1 MIVIKGFM
9 VVIALIGVPIILGNL
24 ITAHMEDE
32 YKGYFLADWVFGIAL
47 MFCELQV
54 MAVPMIIADCPFH
67 TLFYVYVSII
77 VLEVIFSLSR
87 HLQIILDRIKKF
99 SLKIRKTD
107 LLGILV
113 VLSILMQ
120 GFMLFYFEHTDDD
133 DARFVPSAVAAV
145 EKDMMFE
152 ENPVT
157 GELLYSGLSEV
168 YKDMVSPWIM
178 FWAVISKLSAVHPA
192 ILMHSI
198 VPLIFIPLAYAVY
211 WLIAE
216 CLFGR
221 EKEKKLIFLGL
232 VSAIHIFS
240 GYSVYNSGAFLLFR
254 IWQGKAMFAAIFAP
268 LLIFLALLLFQ
279 NDKKPGVADYMTIAV
294 TCCGACLTSGF
305 GIILS
310 AMFFGLVSVIYA
322 IVKRDV
328 KGMVL
333 LWASMIPCLV
343 YGFLYAFGSR
353 LFIS

>member
-1 MIVIKGFM
+1 MIVLKGFM
-9 VVIALIGVPIILGNL
+9 IVIALIGVPIVLGNL
-24 ITAHMEDE
+24 ITVHMEDE
-32 YKGYFLADWVFGIAL
+32 YRGHFLADWVFGIAL
-47 MFCELQV
+47 MFCELQI
-54 MAVPMIIADCPFH
+54 MAVPMIIANYPFH
-67 TLFYVYVSII
+67 TLFYVYVSVI
-77 VLEVIFSLSR
+77 VLEVIFALSR
-87 HLQIILDRIKKF
+87 HLQEILGRIKKF
-99 SLKIRKTD
+99 PLRIRKTD
-107 LLGILV
+107 ILGILV

-145 EKDMMFE
+145 EKDMMFD

-157 GELLYSGLSEV
+157 GEMLYGGLSEV
-168 YKDMVSPWIM
+168 FKDMVSPWIM
-178 FWAVISKLSAVHPA
+178 FWAIISKLSGVHPA

-211 WLIAE
+211 WLIAGYF
-216 CLFGR
+216 FGGDQ
-221 EKEKKLIFLGL
+221 EKKLVFLGL

-268 LLIFLALLLFQ
+268 LLVLLALRLFR
-279 NDKKPGVADYMTIAV
+279 DGKKPQAADYVIIAV

-310 AMFFGLVSVIYA
+310 AMFFALISVIYA
-322 IVKRDV
+322 VYKRDV
-328 KGMVL
+328 KGAVM
-333 LWASMIPCLV
+333 LWVSMIPCLV
-343 YGFLYAFGSR
+343 YGFLYAFGSK

>member
-32 YKGYFLADWVFGIAL
+32 YRGHFLADWVFGIAL
-47 MFCELQV
+47 MFCELQI
-54 MAVPMIIADCPFH
+54 MAVPMIIADYPFH
-67 TLFYVYVSII
+67 TLFYVYVSVIA
-77 VLEVIFSLSR
+77 LEVIFALSR
-87 HLQIILDRIKKF
+87 YSQIILDRIKEF
-99 SLKIRKTD
+99 PLRIRKTD
-107 LLGILV
+107 VLGILV

-157 GELLYSGLSEV
+157 GELLYGGLSEV
-168 YKDMVSPWIM
+168 YKDMISPWIM
-178 FWAVISKLSAVHPA
+178 FWAIVSKMSAVHPA

-211 WLIAE
+211 WLIAGYF
-216 CLFGR
+216 FG
-221 EKEKKLIFLGL
+221 KDSEKKLIFLGL

-254 IWQGKAMFAAIFAP
+254 IWQGKAMFTSIFAP
-268 LLIFLALLLFQ
+268 LLILLALRLFQ
-279 NDKKPGVADYMTIAV
+279 DDRKTGAADYVTIAV
-294 TCCGACLTSGF
+294 TCCGACMTSGF

-310 AMFFGLVSVIYA
+310 AMFFALISVIYA
-322 IVKRDV
+322 ILKRDV
-328 KGMVL
+328 KGLVL
-333 LWASMIPCLV
+333 LWISMIPCLV
-343 YGFLYAFGSR
+343 YGFLYAFGSK